1 MTTTKAVTSHQLLPT
16 KPSVINNC
24 WHLQVDNYWSVLTLF
39 TGQNTSLTKITAYTT
54 TVGDQS
60 RTVADPGSTGYLEFD
75 GTLYRAWTNFS
86 LAVLKP
92 ALCTRTLKIASTICI
107 VIIKILLQVP
117 KFSSHTQS
125 SYEFGWSWGVL
136 TNDFGWVIETSLTQ
150 NGPSMVWPVIIE
162 GDENIQIT
170 GSVSKKTDKDTS
182 VHKSVP
188 S

>member
-54 TVGDQS
+54 TVGDQT

-117 KFSSHTQS
+117 KFSSHTKLLRIWLIMGSTYQWLRL
-125 SYEFGWSWGVL
+125 SYWNF
-136 TNDFGWVIETSLTQ
+136 TNSK
-150 NGPSMVWPVIIE
+150 WPKY
-162 GDENIQIT
+162 GMACHHRRWWKYTENR
-170 GSVSKKTDKDTS
+170 
-182 VHKSVP
+182 
-188 S
+188 